1 MSAYLLT
8 SELAQ
13 RIVDKTMKI
22 IGCNVNI
29 IDTNGLIIGSGD
41 PERIGELHEGAMMV
55 LSLGRMISIDSK
67 MSDDLHGV
75 RPGVNLPL
83 IIDDEV
89 VGVIGLTGEPSALK
103 QFGELVCMSAVM
115 MMEQAKLLR
124 SVAQET
130 RLREELVLDLLQSKE
145 LTKRHYEWA
154 QRLGIDL
161 SVPRVAIVFGI
172 DSDDLEVEVAI
183 DEIKLLQNFLVAQNI
198 GCLFAIRSLTEMIV
212 LSPAMNQ
219 YGRWDIEEHKKRL
232 AQLIVLSEQRGKLN
246 IRTALGRYFEEGI
259 DGNNNHLAYSYQTAY
274 TTLMIGRQRM
284 PDVKNYYYQDMPLPV
299 LLNSLNTGWT
309 ASEFLIPLNRLKTQ
323 DTNGVLQKTL
333 RTWFKHNL
341 QMGNTAKALHV
352 HRNTLEYR
360 LTKVATITGLNIELL
375 DDRLLMY
382 IALQLDGKNTTEDA
396 LHETDD

>member
-13 RIVDKTMKI
+13 QIVDKTMKI

-41 PERIGELHEGAMMV
+41 PERIGELHEGAMMA
-55 LSLGRMISIDSK
+55 LSLGRMIAIDSK
-67 MSDDLHGV
+67 MSDDLHGA

-83 IIDDEV
+83 IIDEEV
-89 VGVIGLTGEPSALK
+89 VGVIGLTGEPTHLK

-145 LTKRHYEWA
+145 LSKRHFEWA

-161 SVPRVAIVFGI
+161 NVPRVAIVVGI
-172 DSDDLEVEVAI
+172 DSEDLKVEVVI
-183 DEIKLLQNFLVAQNI
+183 DEIKLLQDYLVAQNI

-212 LSPAMNQ
+212 LSPALNQ
-219 YGRWDIEEHKKRL
+219 YKRWDIDEHKARL
-232 AQLIVLSEQRGKLN
+232 AQLVALSEQRSKLN
-246 IRTALGRYFEEGI
+246 IRTALGHYFKEGM
-259 DGNNNHLAYSYQTAY
+259 GSNHLAYSYQTAY
-274 TTLMIGRQRM
+274 TTLMLGRQRM
-284 PDVKNYYYQDMPLPV
+284 PEVKNYYYQEMSLPV
-299 LLNSLNTGWT
+299 LLNSLNSGWS
-309 ASEFLIPLNRLKTQ
+309 ASEFSFPLNKLKAQ
-323 DTNGVLQKTL
+323 DTNGILQKTL

-341 QMGNTAKALHV
+341 QMGNTAKALYI

-360 LTKVATITGLNIELL
+360 LAKVASITGLDIELL

-382 IALQLDGKNTTEDA
+382 IALQLDGTNAVEDA
-396 LHETDD
+396 LHETGD

>member
-1 MSAYLLT
+1 MSAYFLT
-8 SELAQ
+8 AELAQ
-13 RIVDKTMKI
+13 QIVDKTMKI

-55 LSLGRMISIDSK
+55 LSLGRMIAIDSK

-75 RPGVNLPL
+75 RPGINLPL

-89 VGVIGLTGEPSALK
+89 VGVIGLTGEPTHLK

-145 LTKRHYEWA
+145 LSKRHFEWA

-161 SVPRVAIVFGI
+161 NVPRVAIVVGI
-172 DSDDLEVEVAI
+172 DSDDLKVEVAI
-183 DEIKLLQNFLVAQNI
+183 DEIKLLQDYLVAQNI

-212 LSPAMNQ
+212 LSPALNQ
-219 YGRWDIEEHKKRL
+219 YGRWDIEEHKAKL
-232 AQLIVLSEQRGKLN
+232 AQLVLLSEQRSKLN
-246 IRTALGRYFEEGI
+246 IRTALGHFFKAGM
-259 DGNNNHLAYSYQTAY
+259 GASNHLAYSYQTAY
-274 TTLMIGRQRM
+274 TTLVLGKQRM
-284 PDVKNYYYQDMPLPV
+284 PEVKNYYYQDMSLPV
-299 LLNSLNTGWT
+299 LLNSLNAGWT
-309 ASEFLIPLNRLKTQ
+309 ASEFSMPLNKLKSH

-333 RTWFKHNL
+333 RAWFRHNL

-360 LTKVATITGLNIELL
+360 LAKVASITGLDIELL
-375 DDRLLMY
+375 DDRLLLY
-382 IALQLDGKNTTEDA
+382 IAMQLDGTSAVDDA
-396 LHETDD
+396 LHEVEN

>member
-13 RIVDKTMKI
+13 QIVDKTMKI

-41 PERIGELHEGAMMV
+41 PKRIGELHEGAMMV
-55 LSLGRMISIDSK
+55 LSLGRMIAIDSK

-83 IIDDEV
+83 IIDGDV
-89 VGVIGLTGEPSALK
+89 VGVIGLTGEPTHLK

-130 RLREELVLDLLQSKE
+130 RLREELVIDLLQSKE
-145 LTKRHYEWA
+145 LSKRHYEWA

-161 SVPRVAIVFGI
+161 KVPRVAIVFGI
-172 DSDDLEVEVAI
+172 DSENLKVEVAI
-183 DEIKLLQNFLVAQNI
+183 DEIKLLQDFLVAQNI

-212 LSPAMNQ
+212 LSPALNQ

-232 AQLIVLSEQRGKLN
+232 AQLVTLTEQRGKLN
-246 IRTALGRYFEEGI
+246 IRTALGRFFKEEI
-259 DGNNNHLAYSYQTAY
+259 EGNHNHLAYSYQTAY
-274 TTLMIGRQRM
+274 TALMLGKQQI
-284 PDVKNYYYQDMPLPV
+284 PEVKNYYYQDMLLPV
-299 LLNSLNTGWT
+299 LLNSLNSGWT
-309 ASEFLIPLNRLKTQ
+309 ASEFSIPLNKLKSQ
-323 DTNGVLQKTL
+323 DSSGVLQKTL
-333 RTWFKHNL
+333 RAWFKHNL
-341 QMGNTAKALHV
+341 QMGNTAKALHI

-360 LTKVATITGLNIELL
+360 LTKVASITGLDIELL

-382 IALQLDGKNTTEDA
+382 IALQLDGASAIDDA
-396 LHETDD
+396 LHETGD

>member
-1 MSAYLLT
+1 MSAYFLT
-8 SELAQ
+8 AELAQ
-13 RIVDKTMKI
+13 QIVDKTMKI

-55 LSLGRMISIDSK
+55 LSLGRMIAIDSK

-75 RPGVNLPL
+75 RPGINLPL

-89 VGVIGLTGEPSALK
+89 VGVIGLTGEPTHLK

-145 LTKRHYEWA
+145 LSKRHFEWA

-161 SVPRVAIVFGI
+161 NVPRVAIVVGI
-172 DSDDLEVEVAI
+172 DSDDLKVEVAI
-183 DEIKLLQNFLVAQNI
+183 DEIKLLQDYLVAQNI

-212 LSPAMNQ
+212 LSPALNQ
-219 YGRWDIEEHKKRL
+219 YGRWDIEEHKAKL
-232 AQLIVLSEQRGKLN
+232 AQLVLLSEQRSKLN
-246 IRTALGRYFEEGI
+246 IRTALGHFFKAGM
-259 DGNNNHLAYSYQTAY
+259 GASNHLAYSYQTAY
-274 TTLMIGRQRM
+274 TTLVLGKQRM
-284 PDVKNYYYQDMPLPV
+284 PEVKNYYYQDMSLPV
-299 LLNSLNTGWT
+299 LLNSLNAGWT
-309 ASEFLIPLNRLKTQ
+309 ASEFSMPLNKLKSH

-333 RTWFKHNL
+333 RAWFRHNL

-360 LTKVATITGLNIELL
+360 LAKVASVTGLDIELL
-375 DDRLLMY
+375 DDRLLLY
-382 IALQLDGKNTTEDA
+382 IAMQLDGASAVDDA
-396 LHETDD
+396 LHEVEE

>member
-1 MSAYLLT
+1 MSAYFLT
-8 SELAQ
+8 AELAQ
-13 RIVDKTMKI
+13 QIVDKTMKI

-55 LSLGRMISIDSK
+55 LSLGRMIAIDSK

-75 RPGVNLPL
+75 RPGINLPL

-89 VGVIGLTGEPSALK
+89 VGVIGLTGEPTHLK

-145 LTKRHYEWA
+145 LSKRHFEWA

-161 SVPRVAIVFGI
+161 NVPRVAIVVGI
-172 DSDDLEVEVAI
+172 DSDDLKVEVAI
-183 DEIKLLQNFLVAQNI
+183 DEIKLLQDYLVAQNI

-212 LSPAMNQ
+212 LSPALNQ
-219 YGRWDIEEHKKRL
+219 YGRWDIEEHKAKL
-232 AQLIVLSEQRGKLN
+232 AQLVLLSEQRSKLN
-246 IRTALGRYFEEGI
+246 IRTALGHFFKAGM
-259 DGNNNHLAYSYQTAY
+259 GTSNHLAYSYQTAY
-274 TTLMIGRQRM
+274 TTLVLGKQRM
-284 PDVKNYYYQDMPLPV
+284 PEVKNYYYQDMSLPV
-299 LLNSLNTGWT
+299 LLNSLNAGWT
-309 ASEFLIPLNRLKTQ
+309 ASEFSMPLNKLKSH

-333 RTWFKHNL
+333 RAWFRHNL

-360 LTKVATITGLNIELL
+360 LAKVASVTGLDIELL
-375 DDRLLMY
+375 DDRLLLY
-382 IALQLDGKNTTEDA
+382 IAMQLDGASAVDDA
-396 LHETDD
+396 LHEVEE